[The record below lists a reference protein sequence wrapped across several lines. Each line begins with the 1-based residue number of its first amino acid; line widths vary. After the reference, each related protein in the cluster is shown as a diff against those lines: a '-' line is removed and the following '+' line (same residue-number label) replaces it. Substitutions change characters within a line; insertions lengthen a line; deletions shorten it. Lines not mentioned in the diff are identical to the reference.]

1 LENGFI
7 KMLEDF
13 EKLCERLHYHFR
25 DAGLLKLALTH
36 RSKSGKHNER
46 LEFLGDSIVNCV
58 IAEALY
64 RQFPQATEGELSR
77 WRAVLVNRE
86 SLGELAKQIDLG
98 SYLYLGPG
106 ELKSG
111 GGQRQSILS
120 CAMEA
125 MIGAIYLDSDFVT
138 TAKSIMLWYEPLLQS
153 LSSASSHK
161 DPKTLLQE
169 YLQGKHLPLPLYHIE
184 NVEGAAH
191 KQIFIIS
198 CNVEGL
204 AEKTLGKGTSRR
216 RAEQAAAEAMLG
228 VLVK

>member
-1 LENGFI
+1 MSENFD
-7 KMLEDF
+7 E
-13 EKLCERLHYHFR
+13 LCGKLHYAFQ
-25 DAGLLKLALTH
+25 DPGLLKLALTH
-36 RSKSGKHNER
+36 RSKGSLHNER
-46 LEFLGDSIVNCV
+46 LEFLGDSIINCI

-64 RQFPQATEGELSR
+64 QQSPEATEGELSR

-86 SLGELAKQIDLG
+86 SLGDLARQFDLG
-98 SYLYLGPG
+98 SYLFLGPG

-125 MIGAIYLDSDFVT
+125 VVGAIYLDSGFEVT
-138 TAKSIMLWYEPLLQS
+138 RQTVLHWYEPLLHS

-169 YLQGKHLPLPLYHIE
+169 YLQAKHLPLPIYNIDHI
-184 NVEGAAH
+184 EGAAH
-191 KQIFIIS
+191 KQMFIMS
-198 CNVEGL
+198 CSVPDL
-204 AEKTLGKGTSRR
+204 DQKTLGKGTSRR

-228 VLVK
+228 VLLK